1 MMPYKVLVVDD
12 ELDFLETIV
21 KRLERRRITVTGV
34 ASGEEALKQLETL
47 PVDVVIL
54 DVKMPGMDGL
64 ETLRHIKRRWP
75 FVEVILLTGHGSV
88 ESGIQ
93 GMELGDYDYVMK
105 PAKLGDLIAKVEQA
119 YERKRLREKQSQ

>member
-1 MMPYKVLVVDD
+1 
-12 ELDFLETIV
+12 
-21 KRLERRRITVTGV
+21 
-34 ASGEEALKQLETL
+34 
-47 PVDVVIL
+47 
-54 DVKMPGMDGL
+54 MDGL

-93 GMELGDYDYVMK
+93 GMELGAYDYVMK

>member
-34 ASGEEALKQLETL
+34 ASGEEALKQLETF

-93 GMELGDYDYVMK
+93 GMELGAYDYVMK